1 MDQRSR
7 TPRWGLLLV
16 LWGACVRGLPADTG
30 AFGRIFLKKMPSI
43 RESLKERGVDVARL
57 GAEWSQF
64 AKRFSFGNSTSPVVL
79 TNYLDTQY
87 YGEISIG
94 TPPQTFKVIFDTGSA
109 NLWVPSTKCSPLY
122 MACEIHSLY
131 DSSESS
137 SYMENG
143 TAFTIHYGTGKVK
156 GFLSQDMVT
165 VGGIT
170 VTQTFGEVTELP
182 LIPFMLAKFD
192 GVLGM
197 GFPAQA
203 VGGVTPVF
211 DHILSQGV
219 LKEDVFSVYYS
230 RSSDLSSRDSHL
242 LGGELVLG
250 GSDPQYYQG
259 NFHYVSV
266 TQTGS
271 WQIKMK
277 GVSVRSATVV
287 CEEGCMVVVDTG
299 ASYISGPTSSLRL
312 LMDTLGAKELS
323 TNEYVVNCNQ
333 VPTLPDI
340 SFHLGGRA
348 YTLTSADY
356 VLRDPYGNDDL
367 CTLALHGLDVPPPT
381 GPVWVLGASFIRKF
395 YTEFDRR
402 NNRVGFALAR

>member
-1 MDQRSR
+1 MDGQSR
-7 TPRWGLLLV
+7 MPRWGLLLV
-16 LWGACVRGLPADTG
+16 LWGSCTFGLPADTSS
-30 AFGRIFLKKMPSI
+30 FRRIFLKKMPSV
-43 RESLKERGVDVARL
+43 RDSLKDRGVDMARL
-57 GAEWSQF
+57 SAEWGQF
-64 AKRFSFGNSTSPVVL
+64 TRRLSFGNSTSPVVL

-87 YGEISIG
+87 YGEIGIG

-122 MACEIHSLY
+122 TACEIHSLY
-131 DSSESS
+131 DASESS
-137 SYMENG
+137 SYLENG
-143 TAFTIHYGTGKVK
+143 TEFTIHYGSGKVK
-156 GFLSQDMVT
+156 GFLSQDVVT

-211 DHILSQGV
+211 DHILSQRV

-230 RSSDLSSRDSHL
+230 RVSI
-242 LGGELVLG
+242 G
-250 GSDPQYYQG
+250 
-259 NFHYVSV
+259 SV
-266 TQTGS
+266 TLL
-271 WQIKMK
+271 
-277 GVSVRSATVV
+277 
-287 CEEGCMVVVDTG
+287 CEEGCMAVVDTG

-312 LMDTLGAKELS
+312 VMEALGAKEQR
-323 TNEYVVNCNQ
+323 TDEYVVNCNQ

-356 VLRDPYGNDDL
+356 VLQDPYSSEDL
-367 CTLALHGLDVPPPT
+367 CTLALHGLDIPPPT
-381 GPVWVLGASFIRKF
+381 GPIWALGASFIRKF
-395 YTEFDRR
+395 YTEFDRH
-402 NNRVGFALAR
+402 NNRIGFALAR

>member
-1 MDQRSR
+1 MDQCSR
-7 TPRWGLLLV
+7 MPRWGLLLV
-16 LWGACVRGLPADTG
+16 LWGSCTFSIPTDTG
-30 AFGRIFLKKMPSI
+30 AFRRISLKKMPSV
-43 RESLKERGVDVARL
+43 RESLKELGMDVVRLRAEGSQFPARL
-57 GAEWSQF
+57 SV
-64 AKRFSFGNSTSPVVL
+64 SNSTSPVAL

-87 YGEISIG
+87 YGEIGIG

-122 MACEIHSLY
+122 TACEIHSLY
-131 DSSESS
+131 DSLESS

-143 TAFTIHYGTGKVK
+143 TEVTIHYGSGKVK

-182 LIPFMLAKFD
+182 LMPFMLAKFD

-211 DHILSQGV
+211 DHILSQRV

-230 RSSDLSSRDSHL
+230 RNSHL
-242 LGGELVLG
+242 LGGEIVLG

-259 NFHYVSV
+259 NFHYVSISK
-266 TQTGS
+266 TGS

-277 GVSVRSATVV
+277 GVSVRSATLL
-287 CEEGCMVVVDTG
+287 CEEGCTAVVDTG

-312 LMDTLGAKELS
+312 LMETLGAKELS
-323 TNEYVVNCNQ
+323 TDEYVVNCNQ

-340 SFHLGGRA
+340 SFYLGGRV

-356 VLRDPYGNDDL
+356 VLQDPYSTDDL
-367 CTLALHGLDVPPPT
+367 CTLALHGLDIPPPT

-402 NNRVGFALAR
+402 NNRIGFALAH

>member
-1 MDQRSR
+1 MDGWSR
-7 TPRWGLLLV
+7 MPRWGLLLV
-16 LWGACVRGLPADTG
+16 LWGSCTFGRPADTG
-30 AFGRIFLKKMPSI
+30 AFRRIFLKKMPSV
-43 RESLKERGVDVARL
+43 RESLKERGVDVARF
-57 GAEWSQF
+57 GTEGSQF
-64 AKRFSFGNSTSPVVL
+64 PKRPSFGNSTSPVVL

-87 YGEISIG
+87 YGEIGIG
-94 TPPQTFKVIFDTGSA
+94 TPPRTFKVIFDTGSA

-122 MACEIHSLY
+122 TACEIHSLY

-143 TAFTIHYGTGKVK
+143 TEFTIYYGSGRVK
-156 GFLSQDMVT
+156 GFLSEDTVT

-211 DHILSQGV
+211 DHILSQRV

-230 RSSDLSSRDSHL
+230 RNSHL
-242 LGGELVLG
+242 LGGEIVLG

-259 NFHYVSV
+259 NFHYVSISK
-266 TQTGS
+266 TGS

-277 GVSVRSATVV
+277 GVSVRSATLL
-287 CEEGCMVVVDTG
+287 CAEGCMVVVDTG
-299 ASYISGPTSSLRL
+299 ASYISGPTSSVRL
-312 LMDTLGAKELS
+312 LMETLGAKELS
-323 TNEYVVNCNQ
+323 TDEYVVNCNQ

-356 VLRDPYGNDDL
+356 VLQDPYSDDDL

-402 NNRVGFALAR
+402 NNRIGFALAH

>member
-1 MDQRSR
+1 M
-7 TPRWGLLLV
+7 PRWGLLLV
-16 LWGACVRGLPADTG
+16 LWGSCTFGLPADTG
-30 AFGRIFLKKMPSI
+30 AFRRIFLKKMPSI
-43 RESLKERGVDVARL
+43 WESLKERGVDVARL
-57 GAEWSQF
+57 GAEWSQLT
-64 AKRFSFGNSTSPVVL
+64 KTHSFGNRTSPVVL

-87 YGEISIG
+87 YGEIGIG

-137 SYMENG
+137 SYVENG
-143 TAFTIHYGTGKVK
+143 TEFTIHYGSGKVK
-156 GFLSQDMVT
+156 GFLSQDLVT

-203 VGGVTPVF
+203 IEGVTPVF
-211 DHILSQGV
+211 DHILSQRV

-230 RSSDLSSRDSHL
+230 RNSKNSHL
-242 LGGELVLG
+242 LGGEIVLG
-250 GSDPQYYQG
+250 GSDPQYYQE
-259 NFHYVSV
+259 NFHYVSISK
-266 TQTGS
+266 TGS
-271 WQIKMK
+271 WQIRMK
-277 GVSVRSATVV
+277 GVSVRSTTLL

-312 LMDTLGAKELS
+312 LMETLGAKELS
-323 TNEYVVNCNQ
+323 TDEYVVNCNQ

-356 VLRDPYGNDDL
+356 VLQDPYNSDDL

-402 NNRVGFALAR
+402 NNRIGFALAR

>member
-1 MDQRSR
+1 MARCR
-7 TPRWGLLLV
+7 MPRWGLLLV
-16 LWGACVRGLPADTG
+16 LWGSCTFGLPADTG
-30 AFGRIFLKKMPSI
+30 AFRRIFLKKMPSI
-43 RESLKERGVDVARL
+43 RESLKERGVDVAGL
-57 GAEWSQF
+57 GAEWNQF
-64 AKRFSFGNSTSPVVL
+64 TKRLSSGNSTSPVVL

-87 YGEISIG
+87 YGEIGIG
-94 TPPQTFKVIFDTGSA
+94 TPPQTFKVVFDTGSA
-109 NLWVPSTKCSPLY
+109 NLWVPSTRCSPLY
-122 MACEIHSLY
+122 TACEIHCLY

-143 TAFTIHYGTGKVK
+143 TTFTIRYGSGKVK

-219 LKEDVFSVYYS
+219 LKEEVFSVYYS
-230 RSSDLSSRDSHL
+230 RNSKNSHL
-242 LGGELVLG
+242 LGGEVVLG

-259 NFHYVSV
+259 NFHYVSISK
-266 TQTGS
+266 TGS

-277 GVSVRSATVV
+277 GVSVRSATLV

-312 LMDTLGAKELS
+312 LMDTLGAQELS

-348 YTLTSADY
+348 YTLTSKDY
-356 VLRDPYGNDDL
+356 VLQDPYGNEDL

-395 YTEFDRR
+395 YTEFDRH
-402 NNRVGFALAR
+402 NNRIGFALAR

>member
-1 MDQRSR
+1 MARR
-7 TPRWGLLLV
+7 RMPRWGLLLV
-16 LWGACVRGLPADTG
+16 LWGSCTFGLPADTG
-30 AFGRIFLKKMPSI
+30 AFRRIFLKKMPSI

-57 GAEWSQF
+57 GAEWNQF
-64 AKRFSFGNSTSPVVL
+64 TKRLSSGNSTSPVVL

-87 YGEISIG
+87 YGEIGIG
-94 TPPQTFKVIFDTGSA
+94 SPPQTFKVIFDTGSA

-122 MACEIHSLY
+122 TACEIHCLY

-143 TAFTIHYGTGKVK
+143 TTFTIRYGSGKVK
-156 GFLSQDMVT
+156 GFLSQDLVT

-230 RSSDLSSRDSHL
+230 RNSHL
-242 LGGELVLG
+242 LGGEVVLG

-266 TQTGS
+266 SKTGS

-277 GVSVRSATVV
+277 GVSVRSATLV

-312 LMDTLGAKELS
+312 LMDTLGAQELS

-348 YTLTSADY
+348 YTLTSVDY
-356 VLRDPYGNDDL
+356 VLQDPYGNEDL

-395 YTEFDRR
+395 YTEFDRH
-402 NNRVGFALAR
+402 NNRIGFALAR

>member
-1 MDQRSR
+1 MDGGSR
-7 TPRWGLLLV
+7 MPLWGLLLV
-16 LWGACVRGLPADTG
+16 IWSSCTFSLPADTS
-30 AFGRIFLKKMPSI
+30 AFRRIFLKKMPSV

-64 AKRFSFGNSTSPVVL
+64 TKTLSSGNSTSPVVL

-122 MACEIHSLY
+122 MACEIHSPY

-143 TAFTIHYGTGKVK
+143 TEFTIRYGSGKVK
-156 GFLSQDMVT
+156 GFLSQDVVT

-211 DHILSQGV
+211 DHILSQRV

-230 RSSDLSSRDSHL
+230 RNSKNSHL
-242 LGGELVLG
+242 LGGEIVLG
-250 GSDPQYYQG
+250 GSDPQYHQG

-266 TQTGS
+266 GKTGS
-271 WQIKMK
+271 WQITMK
-277 GVSVRSATVV
+277 GVSVRSATLL
-287 CEEGCMVVVDTG
+287 CEEGCMAVVDTG

-312 LMDTLGAKELS
+312 LMETLGATELS
-323 TNEYVVNCNQ
+323 TDEYAVNCNQ

-356 VLRDPYGNDDL
+356 VLQDPYSNGDL

-395 YTEFDRR
+395 YTEFDRH
-402 NNRVGFALAR
+402 NNRIGFALAR

>member
-1 MDQRSR
+1 MDGRCM
-7 TPRWGLLLV
+7 PRWALLLL
-16 LWGACVRGLPADTG
+16 LWGSCTSSLPVDTG
-30 AFGRIFLKKMPSI
+30 AFRRIFLKKMPSV

-57 GAEWSQF
+57 RAEGSQF
-64 AKRFSFGNSTSPVVL
+64 SGRPPFTNSTAPVVL

-87 YGEISIG
+87 YGEIGIG

-122 MACEIHSLY
+122 TACEIHSLY
-131 DSSESS
+131 DSLESS
-137 SYMENG
+137 TYTENG
-143 TAFTIHYGTGKVK
+143 TEFTIQYGSGKVN
-156 GFLSQDMVT
+156 GFLSQDAVT

-182 LIPFMLAKFD
+182 LLPFMLAKFD

-203 VGGVTPVF
+203 VAGVTPVF
-211 DHILSQGV
+211 DHILSQRV

-230 RSSDLSSRDSHL
+230 RNSHL
-242 LGGELVLG
+242 LGGEIVLG

-259 NFHYVSV
+259 NFHYVSISK
-266 TQTGS
+266 TGS

-277 GVSVRSATVV
+277 GVSVRSSTLL
-287 CEEGCMVVVDTG
+287 CEEGCMAVVDTG

-312 LMDTLGAKELS
+312 LMETLGAKELS
-323 TNEYVVNCNQ
+323 KDQYVVSCNQ
-333 VPTLPDI
+333 VPSLPDI

-356 VLRDPYGNDDL
+356 VLQKPYSNDDL
-367 CTLALHGLDVPPPT
+367 CTLALHGLDIPPPT

-402 NNRVGFALAR
+402 NNRIGFALAH

>member
-1 MDQRSR
+1 MDQGSR
-7 TPRWGLLLV
+7 MPRWGLLLV
-16 LWGACVRGLPADTG
+16 LCGSCTFGLPADSG
-30 AFGRIFLKKMPSI
+30 AFRRIFLKKMPSI

-64 AKRFSFGNSTSPVVL
+64 TKRSSFGNSTSPVVL

-87 YGEISIG
+87 YGEIGIG

-122 MACEIHSLY
+122 TACEIHSLY

-143 TAFTIHYGTGKVK
+143 TAFTIHYGSGKVK
-156 GFLSQDMVT
+156 GFLSQDEVT

-192 GVLGM
+192 GILGM

-230 RSSDLSSRDSHL
+230 RNSHL
-242 LGGELVLG
+242 LGGEVVLG

-266 TQTGS
+266 SKTGS

-312 LMDTLGAKELS
+312 LMETLGAKELS
-323 TNEYVVNCNQ
+323 TNEYVVNCKQ

-348 YTLTSADY
+348 YTLTSTDY
-356 VLRDPYGNDDL
+356 VLKDPYGNDGL

-395 YTEFDRR
+395 YTEFDRH
-402 NNRVGFALAR
+402 NNRIGFALAR

>member
-1 MDQRSR
+1 M
-7 TPRWGLLLV
+7 PRWGLLLV
-16 LWGACVRGLPADTG
+16 LCGSCTFGLPAGTG
-30 AFGRIFLKKMPSI
+30 AFTRIFLKKTPSV
-43 RESLKERGVDVARL
+43 RESLKERGVDVAKL

-64 AKRFSFGNSTSPVVL
+64 AKRLSSGNVTSPMVL

-87 YGEISIG
+87 YGEIGIG

-109 NLWVPSTKCSPLY
+109 NLWVPSSKCDPLY
-122 MACEIHSLY
+122 AACETHSRY
-131 DSSESS
+131 DCSESS

-143 TAFTIHYGTGKVK
+143 TEFTIHYGTGRVR
-156 GFLSQDMVT
+156 GFLSQDVVT

-182 LIPFMLAKFD
+182 TMPFMLAKFD

-211 DHILSQGV
+211 DHILSQRV

-230 RSSDLSSRDSHL
+230 R
-242 LGGELVLG
+242 
-250 GSDPQYYQG
+250 
-259 NFHYVSV
+259 VSV
-266 TQTGS
+266 S
-271 WQIKMK
+271 
-277 GVSVRSATVV
+277 SATLL
-287 CEEGCMVVVDTG
+287 CEEGCMAAVDTG
-299 ASYISGPTSSLRL
+299 ASFITGPTGSLRR
-312 LMDTLGAKELS
+312 LMETAGAKELS
-323 TNEYVVNCNQ
+323 TSEYVVDCNQ

-348 YTLTSADY
+348 YTLTGADY
-356 VLRDPYGNDDL
+356 VLQDLDGNDDL
-367 CTLALHGLDVPPPT
+367 CTLAFHGLDVPPPT
-381 GPVWVLGASFIRKF
+381 GPLWVLGASFIRKF

-402 NNRVGFALAR
+402 NNRIGFALAL

>member
-1 MDQRSR
+1 MDGWSR
-7 TPRWGLLLV
+7 MPRWGLLLV
-16 LWGACVRGLPADTG
+16 LWGSCIFSSPADTG
-30 AFGRIFLKKMPSI
+30 AFRRIFLKKMPSV
-43 RESLKERGVDVARL
+43 RESLKERGVDVARF
-57 GAEWSQF
+57 GAEGSQF
-64 AKRFSFGNSTSPVVL
+64 PKRLSFGNSTSPVVL

-87 YGEISIG
+87 YGEIGIG

-122 MACEIHSLY
+122 TACEIHSLY

-143 TAFTIHYGTGKVK
+143 TEFTIYYGSGRVK
-156 GFLSQDMVT
+156 GFLSEDVVT
-165 VGGIT
+165 VGGVT

-211 DHILSQGV
+211 DHILSQRV

-230 RSSDLSSRDSHL
+230 RNSKNSHL
-242 LGGELVLG
+242 LGGEIVLG

-259 NFHYVSV
+259 NFHYVSISK
-266 TQTGS
+266 TGS

-277 GVSVRSATVV
+277 GVSVRSATLL
-287 CEEGCMVVVDTG
+287 CAEGCMVVVDTG
-299 ASYISGPTSSLRL
+299 ASYISGPTSSMRL
-312 LMDTLGAKELS
+312 LMETLGAKELS
-323 TNEYVVNCNQ
+323 TDEYVVNCNQ

-356 VLRDPYGNDDL
+356 VLQDPYSDDDL

-402 NNRVGFALAR
+402 NNRIGFALAH